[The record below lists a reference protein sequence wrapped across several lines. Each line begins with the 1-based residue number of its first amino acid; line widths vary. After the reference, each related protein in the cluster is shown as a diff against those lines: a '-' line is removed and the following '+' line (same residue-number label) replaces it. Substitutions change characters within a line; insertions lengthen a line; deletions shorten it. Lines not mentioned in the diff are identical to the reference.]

1 MKRSPCVLAFVIFA
15 VGDGDTRVA
24 PLHALKMAAQ
34 ADTTSGLPILLLY
47 DTKSGHSGGRPLN
60 KVIEENTDLLS
71 FLIWQLH
78 MLAK

>member
-1 MKRSPCVLAFVIFA
+1 
-15 VGDGDTRVA
+15 
-24 PLHALKMAAQ
+24 MAARLQ
-34 ADTTSGLPILLLY
+34 ADTTSGLPIFY
-47 DTKSGHSGGRPLN
+47 FTTQKSGHSGGRPLN